1 MKRYF
6 VGYTEPRQQLL
17 LSETGVLKHY
27 TSFSRGVWVSYYS
40 GHQRKRDALEYVK
53 MVNKAC
59 GKTVA
64 FYHGAIDVKRGD
76 EYMLPAP
83 ESEQSIPAA

>member
-6 VGYTEPRQQLL
+6 VGYFEPRQQLL
-17 LSETGVLKHY
+17 LSESSALRHY
-27 TSFSRGVWVSYYS
+27 TSFSRGVWVSYHS
-40 GHQRKRDALEYVK
+40 GHKRKCDALEYVD

-76 EYMLPAP
+76 EYFIAPPAT
-83 ESEQSIPAA
+83 EKTKAA